1 MADRAIFS
9 EEHWEAYMRLN
20 HAFAEETLKVLRT
33 VLKDPERS
41 NDEEPPII
49 WIHDYHLMVVA
60 NIVRRV
66 ANEEKL
72 PCKIA
77 FFMHSPFPPYDMIKI
92 LPHKDVLLQG
102 ILGAD
107 LVR

>member
-49 WIHDYHLMVVA
+49 WIHDYFEV
-60 NIVRRV
+60 
-66 ANEEKL
+66 EGSSD
-72 PCKIA
+72 A
-77 FFMHSPFPPYDMIKI
+77 FGR
-92 LPHKDVLLQG
+92 LL
-102 ILGAD
+102 LF
-107 LVR
+107 